1 MGLLNR
7 NSTITLVSVV
17 GVVTVLIA
25 IFALSLDGIY
35 DHDSHL
41 FEFGPSEQLIF
52 IGITIETWWKYVLL
66 VFFMLTLEFLEILQE
81 EYVHPFVHMVYDA
94 NSKENQKEMLPY
106 SWGDLYFINH
116 LSVAS
121 AGLRQIIRVIVVTI
135 QIPLAILV
143 WLLKEIMRIYFIV
156 QVTNNWFRKNDRDD
170 SQGIKRRR
178 RFY

>member
-66 VFFMLTLEFLEILQE
+66 VIFMLTLEFLEILQE
-81 EYVHPFVHMVYDA
+81 EYLHPFVHMVYDA
-94 NSKENQKEMLPY
+94 NTKENQKEMLPY

-121 AGLRQIIRVIVVTI
+121 GGLRQIIRVIVVTI

-156 QVTNNWFRKNDRDD
+156 QVTNNWFIKNDRDD
-170 SQGIKRRR
+170 SQEIKRRR

>member
-81 EYVHPFVHMVYDA
+81 EYVHPSFTWSTMPIA
-94 NSKENQKEMLPY
+94 
-106 SWGDLYFINH
+106 
-116 LSVAS
+116 
-121 AGLRQIIRVIVVTI
+121 
-135 QIPLAILV
+135 
-143 WLLKEIMRIYFIV
+143 
-156 QVTNNWFRKNDRDD
+156 RKT
-170 SQGIKRRR
+170 RRR
-178 RFY
+178 CYRTRGATFTLSTIYLWHPVDYDKLFE

>member
-7 NSTITLVSVV
+7 NSTIVLVSVV
-17 GVVTVLIA
+17 GAVTLFIA
-25 IFALSLDGIY
+25 IFALSLDGLY
-35 DHDSHL
+35 DHNSHL

-52 IGITIETWWKYVLL
+52 IGITIDTWLKYILL
-66 VFFMLTLEFLEILQE
+66 VIFMLTLELLEILQE
-81 EYVHPFVHMVYDA
+81 EYLHPFVHMVYDA
-94 NSKENQKEMLPY
+94 NTKENQKELSPY

-121 AGLRQIIRVIVVTI
+121 GGLRQIIRVIVVTI

-143 WLLKEIMRIYFIV
+143 WLLKEAMRIYFIV
-156 QVTNNWFRKNDRDD
+156 QITNNWFLKNDREV
-170 SQGIKRRR
+170 STGKRRR